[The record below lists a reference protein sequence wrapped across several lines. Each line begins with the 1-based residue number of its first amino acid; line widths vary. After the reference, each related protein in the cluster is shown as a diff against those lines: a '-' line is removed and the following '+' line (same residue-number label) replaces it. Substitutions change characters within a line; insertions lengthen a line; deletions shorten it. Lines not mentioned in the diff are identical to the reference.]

1 MLLNFQFIS
10 VKYQVARISRNS
22 DLIMIREDEAFWA
35 GIAVATL
42 MLGGGFSMLFLR
54 TLTGEG
60 AVVLAIGLMTMTL
73 TMQLRAK
80 PRRYVESWTP
90 VEARSLPPTEPVE
103 APMDPEPTQ
112 PEPKAEQQPSQ
123 PQEEATQPTEQPQA
137 EPAESPQPPQP
148 VQPEPPVEQKPEP
161 PAPEAPKEE
170 PIIVF

>member
-1 MLLNFQFIS
+1 LLLNLQFIS
-10 VKYQVARISRNS
+10 VKYQITRISRNS
-22 DLIMIREDEAFWA
+22 ELIMIREDEAFWA

-60 AVVLAIGLMTMTL
+60 AVVLALGLLTMTL

-90 VEARSLPPTEPVE
+90 VEARSLTPNTPIETPTE
-103 APMDPEPTQ
+103 PEPTQ
-112 PEPKAEQQPSQ
+112 PETQTEQQPSQ
-123 PQEEATQPTEQPQA
+123 PQEEAPTPSEQPQA
-137 EPAESPQPPQP
+137 EPVEPPQP
-148 VQPEPPVEQKPEP
+148 AQPEPSAEEKTEP

-170 PIIVF
+170 PIVVF

>member
-1 MLLNFQFIS
+1 MLLNLQFIS
-10 VKYQVARISRNS
+10 VKYQVARICRNS
-22 DLIMIREDEAFWA
+22 ELVMIREDEAFWA

-90 VEARSLPPTEPVE
+90 VEARSLPPTEPIE
-103 APMDPEPTQ
+103 PQMEPEPTQ
-112 PEPKAEQQPSQ
+112 PEPQAEQQPSQ
-123 PQEEATQPTEQPQA
+123 PQEEATAPSEQPQT
-137 EPAESPQPPQP
+137 EPVEQPQPPQP
-148 VQPEPPVEQKPEP
+148 EPPAEQKPEP
-161 PAPEAPKEE
+161 QPAPEAPKEE
-170 PIIVF
+170 PIVVF

>member
-10 VKYQVARISRNS
+10 VKYQVARISRNGE
-22 DLIMIREDEAFWA
+22 LIMIREDEAFWA

-60 AVVLAIGLMTMTL
+60 AVVLALGLMTMAL

-90 VEARSLPPTEPVE
+90 VEARSLPLTEPIE

-170 PIIVF
+170 PIVVF